1 MCSASPPNQLYSLQL
16 DSVRLL
22 FSWRDPDSSNANC
35 TCKNMTSTVTLN
47 RIIRRYTI
55 KVTDDSTGDQ
65 TSYRTDDRH
74 LLLDNLQPHHQ
85 YTFRVAI
92 DYATNTCPYSQPLT
106 VILNSTEGKSYKVKL
121 TISKSIIL
129 YTLAISYCNVYYE
142 HVDKQ
147 CNLPCHL

>member
-1 MCSASPPNQLYSLQL
+1 MCSVSPPNQLHSLQL
-16 DSVRLL
+16 DSARLL

-47 RIIRRYTI
+47 RIIRRYAV

-74 LLLDNLQPHHQ
+74 LLLVNLQPHHQ

-92 DYATNTCPYSQPLT
+92 YYATDMGPYSQPLT
-106 VILNSTEGKSYKVKL
+106 VILNSAEGKNYKAKL
-121 TISKSIIL
+121 TTIIIIIQL
-129 YTLAISYCNVYYE
+129 IYYF
-142 HVDKQ
+142 
-147 CNLPCHL
+147 